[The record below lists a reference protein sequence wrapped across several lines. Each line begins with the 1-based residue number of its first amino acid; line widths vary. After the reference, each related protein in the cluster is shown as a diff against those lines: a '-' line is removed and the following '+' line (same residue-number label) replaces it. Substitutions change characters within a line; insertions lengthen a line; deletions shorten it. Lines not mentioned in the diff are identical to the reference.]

1 MMTFDKLRAWQ
12 RRFVGV
18 FAAWLEATFL
28 LVALPGGGKTIA
40 ALFVANRWKRAPSE
54 EAKKKFIV
62 VVVPSVHLKRQWQK
76 AAKKNFGLEL
86 QTEEFTGVPK
96 SGMDGVVTTY
106 AGLVKGSLLYN
117 LLCARHEIF
126 VVLDEVH
133 HVGANAAWGAAVME
147 AFKDAVMRLAMSGTP
162 WRSDGGNI
170 PFLTPDPETGGYE
183 VQERFDWPEALT
195 GKPPAIRDL
204 AFKPY
209 HGIAEFRFKGISTV
223 GLSSRDDLS
232 EEDVARCLRGR
243 VLSERFCTNILRDA
257 HAKLMALRE
266 TKPNAAGIIVCI
278 DIEHARRWPDGC
290 AA

>member
-1 MMTFDKLRAWQ
+1 MNFGRRLFNKRERSALFMVAGGKCESCGTDLVASWHADHTKPWSRGGKTVVENGQALCADCNQKKGVTIMMTFDKLRAWQ

-40 ALFVANRWKRAPSE
+40 ALFVAVRWKRAPSE
-54 EAKKKFIV
+54 EVKKKFIV
-62 VVVPSVHLKRQWQK
+62 VVVPSVNLKRQWQK

-117 LLCARHEIF
+117 LLCARNEIF

-133 HVGANAAWGAAVME
+133 HVGANAAWGAAVTE
-147 AFKDAVMRLAMSGTP
+147 AFKDAVKRLAMSGTP

-183 VQERFDWPEALT
+183 VQERFDWPEALA

-204 AFKPY
+204 AF
-209 HGIAEFRFKGISTV
+209 
-223 GLSSRDDLS
+223 
-232 EEDVARCLRGR
+232 
-243 VLSERFCTNILRDA
+243 
-257 HAKLMALRE
+257 
-266 TKPNAAGIIVCI
+266 
-278 DIEHARRWPDGC
+278 
-290 AA
+290 